1 MQNIRTSLDDLLR
14 NILLSHV
21 VVREMPGN
29 SNNKTLIRIHLI
41 PLPGSTSNSNFSL
54 NSVLYPK
61 NVVKQKR
68 NTHVSH
74 LPKYRKVTNDMLDV
88 NCASKHL
95 SSDLCSICQ
104 SRFKIGEYY
113 RKLPICDHI
122 YHKKCIDKWFT
133 KDKERMKCPVCRT
146 EHTKEKVEEFNLNVQ
161 NIEEINLNVQNIEV
175 ST

>member
-14 NILLSHV
+14 NLLLSHI

-29 SNNKTLIRIHLI
+29 NNNKTLIRIHLI
-41 PLPGSTSNSNFSL
+41 PLPGSISNANVSANI

-88 NCASKHL
+88 SCTSKQL
-95 SSDLCSICQ
+95 SSDICSICRCQ
-104 SRFKIGEYY
+104 FKCGEYF
-113 RKLPICDHI
+113 RKLPICNHI

-133 KDKERMKCPVCRT
+133 KDDKHMKCPNCRT
-146 EHTKEKVEEFNLNVQ
+146 SHTKEKVDEFNLAKVVQ
-161 NIEEINLNVQNIEV
+161 NMEV
-175 ST
+175 VN

>member
-1 MQNIRTSLDDLLR
+1 MQNIRTSLDELLR

-29 SNNKTLIRIHLI
+29 NNNKTLIRIHLI
-41 PLPGSTSNSNFSL
+41 PLPGSTSNENVNI

-88 NCASKHL
+88 NCAPKHL
-95 SSDLCSICQ
+95 STDICSICRCQ
-104 SRFKIGEYY
+104 FKCGEYF
-113 RKLPICDHI
+113 RKLPICNHI
-122 YHKKCIDKWFT
+122 YHKKCIDKWFI
-133 KDKERMKCPVCRT
+133 KDEQNMKCPVCRT
-146 EHTKEKVEEFNLNVQ
+146 SHTKEKVDEFNLTAQ
-161 NIEEINLNVQNIEV
+161 NQNIEV
-175 ST
+175 AS